1 MIRRPP
7 RSTRTDT
14 LFPYTTLFRSRIAHD
29 ATAERLIAL
38 LTKVDDLLLTDRTDR
53 IGDVDVEIVNRYC
66 EVGNE
71 PRRQRNAGGRGFRRL
86 GNYVRITTGEAAD
99 LISVIIVL
107 RIGDVE
113 EGQKLYEIG
122 SAQL

>member
-53 IGDVDVEIVNRYC
+53 IGDVDVEIVNRHC
-66 EVGNE
+66 QAGNE

-86 GNYVRITTGEAAD
+86 GREGRITIGEAAS
-99 LISVIIVL
+99 LQSVISSL
-107 RIGDVE
+107 RNGGVE
-113 EGQKLYEIG
+113 GGTNFSGEK
-122 SAQL
+122 